1 MENGLT
7 AVIPIRLLD
16 ESTFQTKGVILEAL
30 ENGLEILL
38 VVNNQSNEEKLA
50 IKDHFSD
57 VVHGNFRLLQDD
69 IESPGSARNLGL
81 AACRTAYITFWDSDD
96 VPVVSQVKGLLRLL
110 SLDPQKKYGVGSFE
124 IVMSGTENIIDRHIF
139 SKDEQNT
146 DQLVKNPGI
155 WRWIFL
161 KDALV
166 GTKFQE
172 FSMGEDQDFIA
183 DLDPKESEIIYSSAV
198 TYKYVKGCSTQ
209 LTQNQ
214 KFIDEILISIGYLAQ
229 KIKKCQANEWHKNF
243 LRRQILTAIKRGSW
257 NIKIKATI
265 VAVKVVWAYVE

>member
-38 VVNNQSNEEKLA
+38 VVNNQSSKEILA
-50 IKDHFSD
+50 IKGQFSD
-57 VVHGNFRLLQDD
+57 VVHGSFRLLHDG
-69 IESPGSARNLGL
+69 IESPGSARNIGL
-81 AACRTAYITFWDSDD
+81 TACRTTYITFWDSDD
-96 VPVVSQVKGLLRLL
+96 VPVVREVKALLRLL
-110 SLDPQKKYGVGSFE
+110 SLDPLKKYGVGSFE
-124 IVMSGTENIIDRHIF
+124 VVMSGTGNVIDRHIL
-139 SKDEQNT
+139 SEDENNT

-166 GTKFQE
+166 GKEFQE
-172 FSMGEDQDFIA
+172 FRMGEDQDFIA
-183 DLDPKESEIIYSSAV
+183 DLDPKESEMIYSSAV
-198 TYKYVKGCSTQ
+198 TYKYVKGWSAQ

-214 KFIDEILISIGYLAQ
+214 KFIDEILLSIGYLAQ
-229 KIKKCQANEWHKNF
+229 KIKECKANEWHKNF

-257 NIKIKATI
+257 KIKIKATI
-265 VAVKVVWAYVE
+265 VAVKALWAYVK